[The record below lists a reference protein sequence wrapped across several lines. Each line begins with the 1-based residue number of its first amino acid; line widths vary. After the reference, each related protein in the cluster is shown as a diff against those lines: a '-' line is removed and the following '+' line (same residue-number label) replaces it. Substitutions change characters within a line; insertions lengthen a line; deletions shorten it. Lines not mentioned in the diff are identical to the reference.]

1 MPDVVPGTL
10 TEALAQLQGR
20 LPRVAKEHTAKVETK
35 TGGNY
40 NASAKGRLRNK
51 RYEEKHPE
59 RRVRWEPARNAGHAR
74 RGDV

>member
-1 MPDVVPGTL
+1 M
-10 TEALAQLQGR
+10 
-20 LPRVAKEHTAKVETK
+20 TAEEKRREYHRR
-35 TGGNY
+35 Y